1 MMYVHVWNK
10 YLPIIKILMKKS
22 AAGTQTFDLNR
33 IDFER
38 AGSGRKAGYKFTI
51 DLVNGRVANIIS
63 GSPLASDLATVLLQD
78 SASRTILITNDLS
91 ISLNTK
97 FQLTIVNKNPAPSQP
112 DVEENKSSEKAEQP
126 ETEKAPEAENSPAEN
141 GG

>member
-22 AAGTQTFDLNR
+22 NSGSQTLDLNR

-51 DLVNGRVANIIS
+51 EFVQGRVSNVIS
-63 GSPLASDLATVLLQD
+63 GSPLASDLAVVLLQD
-78 SASRTILITNDLS
+78 PASRAILANSDIN

-97 FQLTIVNKNPAPSQP
+97 FQLSIVNTNPSETKKEDLQLQETTNEVPPES
-112 DVEENKSSEKAEQP
+112 EESEA
-126 ETEKAPEAENSPAEN
+126 
-141 GG
+141 

>member
-10 YLPIIKILMKKS
+10 YLPIIKILLKKTP
-22 AAGTQTFDLNR
+22 AGTQTLDLNR

-51 DLVNGRVANIIS
+51 ELKGGRVSNIIS
-63 GSPLASDLATVLLQD
+63 GSALASDLAAVLVND
-78 SASRTILITNDLS
+78 PGSKDILANMDVA

-97 FQLTIVNKNPAPSQP
+97 FQLTLVNKGVTEAKPNPAP
-112 DVEENKSSEKAEQP
+112 ELH
-126 ETEKAPEAENSPAEN
+126 EATQNNS
-141 GG
+141 

>member
-10 YLPIIKILMKKS
+10 YLPIIKILMKKTS
-22 AAGTQTFDLNR
+22 AGNQTLDLNR

-51 DLVNGRVANIIS
+51 EFSQGRVSNIIS
-63 GSPLASDLATVLLQD
+63 GSPLASDLAAV
-78 SASRTILITNDLS
+78 ILNDPAGRAILTSNDIS

-97 FQLTIVNKNPAPSQP
+97 FQLTIVNKQF
-112 DVEENKSSEKAEQP
+112 
-126 ETEKAPEAENSPAEN
+126 TEKAKEDLQFESEPPPVDQHVN
-141 GG
+141 